1 MDEHDKKRRDTMEG
15 SSEKDFDS
23 SIPASDVEKLKE
35 QLETK
40 ETEAKQNYDRFL
52 RQVADFENFKKRA
65 AREKEEIVRFANE
78 TLIKD
83 LLPVLDNLERAVSY
97 ARGGGNGKPLL
108 EGVELVLKGFT
119 EVLTKHGLAP
129 IQAKGEPFDPNKHE
143 AIAQVETRDHAHN
156 TIVEEHQKGYHL
168 MDRLL
173 RPSLVTTA
181 KLPESNQKSEKQTEL
196 EKDESDD

>member
-1 MDEHDKKRRDTMEG
+1 MDEHNKKRRDSAEG
-15 SSEKDFDS
+15 SSENDFAS
-23 SIPASDVEKLKE
+23 SIPASEVDKLKE
-35 QLETK
+35 QLEAK

-52 RQVADFENFKKRA
+52 RQVADFENFKKRV
-65 AREKEEIVRFANE
+65 AREKEEIIRFANE

-119 EVLTKHGLAP
+119 EVLTKQGLTP

-143 AIAQVETRDHAHN
+143 AIAQVETQDHAHN
-156 TIVEEHQKGYHL
+156 TVVEEHQKGYHL

-181 KLPESNQKSEKQTEL
+181 KLPGSNQKAEKQTEL

>member
-1 MDEHDKKRRDTMEG
+1 MDEHDKKRRDTTEG
-15 SSEKDFDS
+15 SSENDFAS
-23 SIPASDVEKLKE
+23 SIQTSEVEKLKE
-35 QLETK
+35 QLEAK

-65 AREKEEIVRFANE
+65 AREKEEIIRFANE

-119 EVLTKHGLAP
+119 EVLTKHGLTP

-143 AIAQVETRDHAHN
+143 AIAQVETRDYAHN
-156 TIVEEHQKGYHL
+156 TIVEQHQKGYHL

-173 RPSLVTTA
+173 RPALVTTA
-181 KLPESNQKSEKQTEL
+181 KVPDDNQKSQKQTEL

>member
-1 MDEHDKKRRDTMEG
+1 VDEHDKKRRDTTEG
-15 SSEKDFDS
+15 SSENDFAS
-23 SIPASDVEKLKE
+23 SIQTSEVEKLKE
-35 QLETK
+35 QLEAK

-65 AREKEEIVRFANE
+65 AREKEEIIRFANE

-119 EVLTKHGLAP
+119 EVLTKHGLTP

-143 AIAQVETRDHAHN
+143 AIAQVETRDYAHN
-156 TIVEEHQKGYHL
+156 TIVEQHQKGYHL

-173 RPSLVTTA
+173 RPALVTTA
-181 KLPESNQKSEKQTEL
+181 KVPDDNQKSQKQTEL

>member
-1 MDEHDKKRRDTMEG
+1 MDDHDKKRRDTSGG
-15 SSEKDFDS
+15 SSENDFAS
-23 SIPASDVEKLKE
+23 STSASDLEKLQE
-35 QLETK
+35 QLDAK
-40 ETEAKQNYDRFL
+40 EAEARQNYDRFL

-65 AREKEEIVRFANE
+65 AREKEEIIRFANE
-78 TLIKD
+78 TLIKE

-119 EVLTKHGLAP
+119 EALTKHGLIP
-129 IQAKGEPFDPNKHE
+129 IQAKGEPFDPAKHE
-143 AIAQVETRDHAHN
+143 AIAQVESREHARN
-156 TIVEEHQKGYHL
+156 TVVEEHQKGYHL

-173 RPSLVTTA
+173 RPALVTTA
-181 KLPESNQKSEKQTEL
+181 KAPDINQKSEKQTEL

>member
-1 MDEHDKKRRDTMEG
+1 MDEHDKKRRDTTEG
-15 SSEKDFDS
+15 SSENDFAS
-23 SIPASDVEKLKE
+23 SIPTSEVEKLKE
-35 QLETK
+35 QLEAK

-65 AREKEEIVRFANE
+65 AREKEEIIRFANE

-119 EVLTKHGLAP
+119 EVLTKHGLTP

-143 AIAQVETRDHAHN
+143 AIAQVETRDYAHN
-156 TIVEEHQKGYHL
+156 TIVEQHQKGYHL

-173 RPSLVTTA
+173 RPALVTTA
-181 KLPESNQKSEKQTEL
+181 KVPDDNQKSQKQTEL

>member
-1 MDEHDKKRRDTMEG
+1 VDEHDKKRRDTTEG
-15 SSEKDFDS
+15 SSENDFAS
-23 SIPASDVEKLKE
+23 SIPTSEVEKLKE
-35 QLETK
+35 QLEAK

-65 AREKEEIVRFANE
+65 AREKEEIIRFANE

-119 EVLTKHGLAP
+119 EVLTKHGLTP

-143 AIAQVETRDHAHN
+143 AIAQVETRDYAHN
-156 TIVEEHQKGYHL
+156 TIVEQHQKGYHL

-173 RPSLVTTA
+173 RPALVTTA
-181 KLPESNQKSEKQTEL
+181 KVPDDNQKSQKQTEL